1 MEQKPGWTYRF
12 ISSLNMQIA
21 INDTTGVMYTEDKVR
36 YSVEEQRLLQ
46 SIDYALPLSVHL
58 VKKVFDGT
66 IVSII
71 IRFPDDTA
79 ERILIHCNVHI
90 PNRCASVRRTISYM
104 R

>member
-21 INDTTGVMYTEDKVR
+21 INDTTEVMYTEDKVR
-36 YSVEEQRLLQ
+36 YSAEEHKLLQ
-46 SIDYALPLSVHL
+46 SIGYALTLTVHL

-71 IRFPDDTA
+71 
-79 ERILIHCNVHI
+79 
-90 PNRCASVRRTISYM
+90 
-104 R
+104 